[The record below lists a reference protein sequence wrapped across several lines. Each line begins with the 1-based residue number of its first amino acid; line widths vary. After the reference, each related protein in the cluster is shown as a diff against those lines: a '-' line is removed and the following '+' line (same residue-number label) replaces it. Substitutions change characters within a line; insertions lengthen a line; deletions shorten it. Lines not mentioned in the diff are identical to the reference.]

1 MINKGK
7 VLDAVHSLEAQRL
20 LVAQG
25 VYCIRPKCKAK
36 AEKESPKFKFSSKC
50 PDFIEKKTDRK
61 IELLWGPIDYQKFN
75 KTKKLYWH
83 KVFQK
88 EITSSSQ
95 VIRPLIFWKTDKKL
109 WLKTTSDK
117 TLPSTG
123 RSPNVQQNLN
133 NIFIHVRIFL

>member
-61 IELLWGPIDYQKFN
+61 IELLCRPIGYQKLN
-75 KTKKLYWH
+75 KTNKRYWH
-83 KVFQK
+83 RDFQK
-88 EITSSSQ
+88 EIASMKCKGDSFVCSQ
-95 VIRPLIFWKTDKKL
+95 EIHPHMFWKTDKK
-109 WLKTTSDK
+109 
-117 TLPSTG
+117 
-123 RSPNVQQNLN
+123 
-133 NIFIHVRIFL
+133 